1 MINGM
6 RVQTKVKQETKYVN
20 LKIGT
25 HEEMIHFNIM
35 PLDPYELV
43 LGIPWLRK
51 HNPEVDQ
58 VKGTF
63 SFPKYLDNL
72 DCSNES
78 YKLDDLEKEYYNNRN
93 NFDKEYSEQQSKGK
107 GLQQKGLSAG
117 QFEPGHRMT
126 THPFPKIT

>member
-1 MINGM
+1 MDSLRSAGNATIATSSREITSSMNQLLYVLVQLRNFKTRALIDSGCMQNFISLGLARKANITLIDILNKYGVTMINGM

-51 HNPEVDQ
+51 HNPEVD
-58 VKGTF
+58 
-63 SFPKYLDNL
+63 
-72 DCSNES
+72 
-78 YKLDDLEKEYYNNRN
+78 
-93 NFDKEYSEQQSKGK
+93 
-107 GLQQKGLSAG
+107 
-117 QFEPGHRMT
+117 
-126 THPFPKIT
+126 